1 MDIMTLGGAL
11 LGFSIL
17 LWAGL
22 STGVLKLLIN
32 LHGFVI
38 VVGGTL
44 ASVAINTNLQ
54 GFVSGVKAFMQ
65 VIKKQELPTVDES
78 IQTIVQLSDTAHRE
92 GGIMALQN
100 VDPVFAGGFLKRAI
114 TVAMTSGQS
123 NETRNILEDEVR
135 RKRLL
140 RQEDSNFYRTMG
152 VISPMFGLVGTLFG
166 IIQTLSNLSDPSKIG
181 MSMAVAITSA
191 LYGITLSN
199 MVFVPI
205 ANKIR
210 INAMQET
217 MILQL
222 VVEGVIDIMSGKPP
236 HLIDMHLKGYL
247 EAGTLNPQR

>member
-1 MDIMTLGGAL
+1 MDIMSLGGAI
-11 LGFSIL
+11 LGLAVL

-44 ASVAINTNLQ
+44 ASIAINTNVK
-54 GFVSGVKAFMQ
+54 GFISGIKAFVY
-65 VIKKQELPTVDES
+65 VIKKQNLPAVDES
-78 IQTIVQLSDTAHRE
+78 IQTIVELSDTAHRE

-123 NETRNILEDEVR
+123 NETRYILEDEVR
-135 RKRLL
+135 RMRLL
-140 RQEDSNFYRTMG
+140 RQENSNFYRTMG
-152 VISPMFGLVGTLFG
+152 VISPMFGLMGTLFG

-181 MSMAVAITSA
+181 LSMAVAITSA
-191 LYGITLSN
+191 LYGIALSN

-205 ANKIR
+205 ANKLR
-210 INAMQET
+210 VNAMEET

-222 VVEGVIDIMSGKPP
+222 IVEGVIDIMSGKPP

-247 EAGTLNPQR
+247 QAGEL

>member
-1 MDIMTLGGAL
+1 MDIMSLAGAF
-11 LGFSIL
+11 LGFLIL
-17 LWAGL
+17 LWAGV
-22 STGVLKLLIN
+22 STGVMKLLLN
-32 LHGFVI
+32 FHGFVI

-44 ASVAINTNLQ
+44 ASIAINTSFK
-54 GFVSGVKAFMQ
+54 GFMSGIKAFAHI
-65 VIKKQELPTVDES
+65 IKKEEFPTVDET
-78 IQTIVQLSDTAHRE
+78 IQSIVQLSDTAHRE

-123 NETRNILEDEVR
+123 NETRYILEDEVR
-135 RKRLL
+135 RKRLN

-152 VISPMFGLVGTLFG
+152 VLSPMFGLVGTLLG
-166 IIQTLSNLSDPSKIG
+166 IIQTLSNLSDPGKIG
-181 MSMAVAITSA
+181 SSMAVAITSA

-199 MVFVPI
+199 LVFVPV

-210 INAMQET
+210 LNAMRET

-222 VVEGVIDIMSGKPP
+222 IVEGVMDIMSGKPP

-247 EAGTLNPQR
+247 PLGD